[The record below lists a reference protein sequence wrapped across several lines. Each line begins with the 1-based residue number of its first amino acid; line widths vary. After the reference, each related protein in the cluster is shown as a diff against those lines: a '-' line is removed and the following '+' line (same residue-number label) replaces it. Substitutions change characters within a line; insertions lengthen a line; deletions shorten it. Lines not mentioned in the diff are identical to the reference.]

1 MNAGRPLQFD
11 PDVVL
16 AKATALFWEKGFE
29 ATSTV
34 DLMAVMS
41 LSKSSLYQAFGSKQ
55 ELFNRCIEHYGDM
68 NQKFLHEELEK
79 AASGKKYLLSVFQ
92 QVINGENDCPKGC
105 FLVNTACELGG
116 SNDAINALL
125 NKKVEKNRQAIEI
138 AIRRAQQEGDISK
151 DKDAK
156 QLSDYLMTSLC
167 GLRVMEQ
174 MQYSKTKMQ
183 NIINQ
188 ILKSID

>member
-11 PDVVL
+11 IDVVL
-16 AKATALFWEKGFE
+16 AKATALFWENGFE

-34 DLMAVMS
+34 DLMEKMN

-55 ELFNRCIEHYGDM
+55 ELFNRCIEHYGQM
-68 NQKFLHEELEK
+68 NRRVLSEKLEK
-79 AASGKKYLLSVFQ
+79 AASGKDYLINLFQ
-92 QVINGENDCPKGC
+92 GVLEGEDGCPKGC
-105 FLVNTACELGG
+105 LLVNTACEMGS
-116 SNDAINALL
+116 SNDAVNTLL
-125 NKKVEKNRQAIEI
+125 NSRVEKNRQVLEI

-151 DKDAK
+151 DKDAI

-188 ILKSID
+188 ILESLD